1 MNFLLNFVYKLRN
14 HAVTSG
20 LYFLYLFASCV
31 LTMLV
36 EALLIFFIDKI
47 IVLEYFP
54 ATVIR
59 IVIYTVGVPAII
71 AVLGYFE
78 GYKDMKYSIGE
89 VIVPYIPAAVL
100 HLLFAML
107 FKFQGFVSGSVRFT
121 AGLIANGADITYD
134 SLLNVTPYW
143 IFLAVFAAY
152 EVLYCLVFLLAKYFG
167 VQKHIIFRGELR
179 KGEVSPQVTEHSQQS
194 QVIPHVS
201 SNDDVSF
208 DSTPVVNQEQQPHPY
223 SQPAHD
229 LAVAS
234 LVCSIIC
241 FFLVGAPLSIVAIVC
256 AAMARHRGN
265 TEGITTAGLVCG
277 IVALVLSIVL
287 TILLG
292 FLNFLILS

>member
-36 EALLIFFIDKI
+36 EALLIFFVDKI
-47 IVLEYFP
+47 IVLAYFP

-143 IFLAVFAAY
+143 MFLAVFAAY
-152 EVLYCLVFLLAKYFG
+152 EVLYCLVFLL
-167 VQKHIIFRGELR
+167 RM
-179 KGEVSPQVTEHSQQS
+179 P
-194 QVIPHVS
+194 
-201 SNDDVSF
+201 
-208 DSTPVVNQEQQPHPY
+208 
-223 SQPAHD
+223 
-229 LAVAS
+229 
-234 LVCSIIC
+234 
-241 FFLVGAPLSIVAIVC
+241 
-256 AAMARHRGN
+256 
-265 TEGITTAGLVCG
+265 
-277 IVALVLSIVL
+277 
-287 TILLG
+287 
-292 FLNFLILS
+292 